1 MTEAIAKSN
10 KEKVQ
15 TESLAAWFQNLGQ
28 GCIEIAT
35 GGGKTKIGL
44 MAIKQ
49 LRDYFLATSMSV
61 PYVCIV
67 VPTEE
72 MRDIDWIDEANKWG
86 INLDHVDLVCF
97 ASLSK
102 VNLSK
107 YDLVIYD
114 ECHRLTLPNL
124 KNLEKYQRANLF
136 VLGLTATKPR
146 GMYDDPER
154 VRLLNKLLPTVYKL
168 TTDEAVELGLI
179 ADFEVNVIKF
189 DLSTKLDYEVV
200 GKNKTSEKLMYE
212 YRTRALQ
219 RATILSQKDKRKEG
233 FKFAAMAKRLHM
245 IQNLPSKHTLT
256 KWILIQPS
264 IQASRVIVFTGSI
277 EQANKLGKEFA
288 FHSKSKRDAL
298 ENFQNKS
305 SNLLI
310 AVKSLNEGKN
320 LAEPDIGI
328 IAQVNSVE
336 RNLVQQIGRLVR
348 IRYTDL
354 THKAKVYILV
364 AKDTA
369 DEKWFNEAI
378 ADFDSK
384 RISYTYVKIPEDGV

>member
-124 KNLEKYQRANLF
+124 KNLEKYQRASLF
-136 VLGLTATKPR
+136 VL
-146 GMYDDPER
+146 
-154 VRLLNKLLPTVYKL
+154 
-168 TTDEAVELGLI
+168 
-179 ADFEVNVIKF
+179 
-189 DLSTKLDYEVV
+189 S
-200 GKNKTSEKLMYE
+200 
-212 YRTRALQ
+212 
-219 RATILSQKDKRKEG
+219 
-233 FKFAAMAKRLHM
+233 
-245 IQNLPSKHTLT
+245 
-256 KWILIQPS
+256 
-264 IQASRVIVFTGSI
+264 
-277 EQANKLGKEFA
+277 
-288 FHSKSKRDAL
+288 
-298 ENFQNKS
+298 
-305 SNLLI
+305 
-310 AVKSLNEGKN
+310 
-320 LAEPDIGI
+320 
-328 IAQVNSVE
+328 
-336 RNLVQQIGRLVR
+336 
-348 IRYTDL
+348 
-354 THKAKVYILV
+354 
-364 AKDTA
+364 
-369 DEKWFNEAI
+369 
-378 ADFDSK
+378 
-384 RISYTYVKIPEDGV
+384 